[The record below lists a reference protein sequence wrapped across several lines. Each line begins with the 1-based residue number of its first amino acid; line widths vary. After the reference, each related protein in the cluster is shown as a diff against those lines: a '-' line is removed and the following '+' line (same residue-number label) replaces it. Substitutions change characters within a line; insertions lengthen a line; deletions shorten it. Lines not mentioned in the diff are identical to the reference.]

1 MPWVYISLLNEES
14 KSYFI
19 TDTINTPRGASLGI
33 KSFGTKIYICS
44 TLKF

>member
-14 KSYFI
+14 KRHFI
-19 TDTINTPRGASLGI
+19 IDTINRPKGASLGI